1 MSHLDIYT
9 DGSPGPN
16 KGPWCGWGAAAYI
29 GGVMTRRACG
39 IGKGK
44 ETTNAMEL
52 EGMIRGI
59 GFAAD
64 SAMQS
69 TVWVDSQYAANS
81 WSKIVLLHHAGW
93 RVKGKLIPNADKL
106 EFLYDLLHE
115 FGYASLVT
123 VRWLRGHQ
131 GVEGNEEADRLSKLA
146 AYKGEQWDE
155 TL

>member
-9 DGSPGPN
+9 DGSPGPKN
-16 KGPWCGWGAAAYI
+16 GPWSGWGVAAYI
-29 GGVMTRRACG
+29 GGTLTRRACG
-39 IGKGK
+39 VGKGK

-52 EGMIRGI
+52 EGLIRGV

-69 TVWVDSQYAANS
+69 TIWVDSQYTADS
-81 WSKIVLLHHAGW
+81 WSKLVLHHHNDW
-93 RVKGKLIPNADKL
+93 KVKGKTIPNATKL

-115 FGYASLVT
+115 FGYASLVN

-131 GVEGNEEADRLSKLA
+131 GVAGNEEADRLSKLA

-155 TL
+155 SI